1 MDLGPRVNPHP
12 SLLDRGG
19 GRKKERER
27 ERERNQKAAKNEER
41 FGDKIQE
48 ILNFAA

>member
-27 ERERNQKAAKNEER
+27 ERNKKTEQMKKDLETKFRKY
-41 FGDKIQE
+41 
-48 ILNFAA
+48 